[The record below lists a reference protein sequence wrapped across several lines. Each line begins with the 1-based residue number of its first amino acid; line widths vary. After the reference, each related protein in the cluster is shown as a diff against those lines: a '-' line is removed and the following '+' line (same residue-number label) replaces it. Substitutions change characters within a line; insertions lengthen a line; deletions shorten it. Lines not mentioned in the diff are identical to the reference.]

1 MEYITLRNGMS
12 VPKLGMGTWY
22 LGEKLSA
29 RKEEIRALHFF
40 TGVEASPLLRPQ
52 HMCRQMQMP

>member
-22 LGEKLSA
+22 FGETIYKD
-29 RKEEIRALHFF
+29 
-40 TGVEASPLLRPQ
+40 V
-52 HMCRQMQMP
+52 